1 MVFPW
6 KRWSTYSLK
15 PWKHQFYLGKITIF
29 KDFDETTFLLLRCV
43 FYQKNLQKKSP
54 KRGRN
59 HEKIESKNYF
69 LFNIDFSHFGLCF
82 GTVLEAMLELK
93 VQCWRLFGG
102 LGRFLDASWASHG
115 CSWAFLEDFG
125 TILARF
131 GKDFADILGG
141 LGIQNGF
148 MGPRSLRDGFGR
160 SQDSY
165 LGGSSINF
173 KQTISFHTIPCTP
186 FHFIPT
192 PFHSIL
198 SIPFNSI

>member
-1 MVFPW
+1 MRFLS
-6 KRWSTYSLK
+6 KK
-15 PWKHQFYLGKITIF
+15 PS
-29 KDFDETTFLLLRCV
+29 
-43 FYQKNLQKKSP
+43 KKSP

-131 GKDFADILGG
+131 GTDFADILDG
-141 LGIQNGF
+141 LGVK
-148 MGPRSLRDGFGR
+148 MGSRASKIKR
-160 SQDSY
+160 
-165 LGGSSINF
+165 IWE
-173 KQTISFHTIPCTP
+173 I
-186 FHFIPT
+186 
-192 PFHSIL
+192 
-198 SIPFNSI
+198 